1 MANSYITSTSRF
13 KPYTFA
19 EMLQPVQIYTD
30 ASNVV
35 ETELSN
41 LDILANDIVG
51 KLNPNDPEDAKTL
64 KVYEAFKTKMDDA
77 LETFY
82 KEGLTPDSK
91 RALASLKSQY
101 SKDINPI
108 NTAYERREK
117 DLDLIRQM
125 KFSNPYIVIEGIGQ
139 STSAYMNGN
148 TPEPIVVDLYK
159 ASEAAKNASIGLSKQ
174 FIEQI
179 GLQGVEG
186 YIGQYLM
193 HGIKKGIDATMVKD
207 FTDYIEAIKN
217 DNTGELKT
225 SQGMALYNMFEQIR
239 VANNYDSLSP
249 DGKNRLDAAIIE
261 GLVSGAASDMDVS
274 YTADNYWQ
282 IENEKLKY
290 DINKAKLNAAR
301 NPTGDTDL
309 TGLDLRT
316 NTGLYKGKNYDVST
330 IAGGVLSTDFE
341 PINYNG
347 TIITNALQAYNII
360 NQNSATIASLQ
371 KEFDTLYAAKK
382 KALAGTVALDA
393 NGDPINIENR
403 ILADPEIAALNTEL
417 SRLKGERAILQRDL
431 GDISLSDKE
440 ADRIKSYTSERVS
453 TTIALLENNFS
464 ANGVVIKDSTGK
476 VIPLSSADENS
487 IVYVNG
493 KQDALLTQN
502 LTLYKQLQ
510 AYANSS
516 HIGQITPEE
525 LSMFALMMES
535 DLTTGV
541 EAEKAAV
548 IFDPNNSSKGLED
561 LVSTMSGN
569 IIPLLAK
576 GESVLITDSNGKPVK
591 KKVLKSIISS
601 TGAIDPAKIQKVE
614 LDFTSAE
621 RGAVKVTTTAGQ
633 VLYVDARYLGDQAS
647 AFITGSTG
655 IKDNFN
661 RLMMNYNASKVA
673 KAEFLNEQLA
683 QAAESIQNAFDLNR
697 NPGQSFSLS
706 NKELKELLLGLS
718 VDDEE

>member
-1 MANSYITSTSRF
+1 MANIFLTPTAEF
-13 KPYTFA
+13 KPFSYA
-19 EMLQPVQIYTD
+19 EMLAPVAAYQEAY
-30 ASNVV
+30 NNL

-41 LDILANDIVG
+41 LDILAGSIES
-51 KLNPNDPEDAKTL
+51 KLNPADPEDKKLLESYAAYQRDMESALNDFYNSGYTTDVKRKFNAL
-64 KVYEAFKTKMDDA
+64 KTKYA
-77 LETFY
+77 
-82 KEGLTPDSK
+82 KELDPI
-91 RALASLKSQY
+91 SQ
-101 SKDINPI
+101 
-108 NTAYERREK
+108 AYERRLE
-117 DLDLIRQM
+117 DMEFIRQQ
-125 KFSNPYIVIEGIGQ
+125 KIANPNLIVEGIGN

-148 TPEPIVVDLYK
+148 TPNPTVVNLNTVIE
-159 ASEAAKNASIGLSKQ
+159 SAKNASAGMSKQ
-174 FIEQI
+174 FIENI
-179 GLQGVEG
+179 DLQSVDG
-186 YIGQYLM
+186 YVGQYLM
-193 HGIKKGIDATMVKD
+193 HGIRKGIDDTMVKD
-207 FTDYIEAIKN
+207 FTDYIAAVKN
-217 DNTGELKT
+217 DTTGEFKT
-225 SQGMALYNMFEQIR
+225 SQGRALYNMFEQIR

-261 GLVSGAASDMDVS
+261 GLVSGAASDMDIS

-282 IENEKLKY
+282 NENEKLKY
-290 DINKAKLNAAR
+290 KINEAKLNASR
-301 NPTGDTDL
+301 NPAEDTDL

-316 NTGLYKGKNYDVST
+316 NTGLYEGKNYDVST
-330 IAGGVLSTDFE
+330 IAGTLTTSFDPVV
-341 PINYNG
+341 YNG
-347 TIITNALQAYNII
+347 ITITNALQAYNVI

-371 KEFDTLYAAKK
+371 KEFDDLYNAKK
-382 KALAGTVALDA
+382 KALSGTVALDSS
-393 NGDPINIENR
+393 GDPINIEDR

-417 SRLKGERAILQRDL
+417 TRLKGERAILQRDL
-431 GDISLSDKE
+431 GGISLSDKE
-440 ADRIKSYTSERVS
+440 ANRIKSYTSERVS

-464 ANGVVIKDSTGK
+464 ANGVVIKDATGK

-493 KQDALLTQN
+493 KQDALLTQD

-510 AYANSS
+510 TYANSS
-516 HIGQITPEE
+516 HTGQITPEE
-525 LSMFALMMES
+525 LSMFARMMES

-548 IFDPNNSSKGLED
+548 VFDHNNSSKGLED
-561 LVSTMSGN
+561 LISTMSGN

-591 KKVLKSIISS
+591 KKVLKNIISS

-633 VLYVDARYLGDQAS
+633 VLYVDARYLGDQAG

-655 IKDNFN
+655 IKKYFDS
-661 RLMMNYNASKVA
+661 LMMNYNASKVA
-673 KAEFLNEQLA
+673 KAEALNRSLVT
-683 QAAESIQNAFDLNR
+683 AADSIQSAFDLNR
-697 NPGQSFSLS
+697 NPAQSFSLS